1 MFFGSYSHSLDDKNR
16 LMIPSKM
23 RESLSSKLFMMRGF
37 DGAIS
42 VYEQEAFNALMNKL
56 EKMAFLK
63 KDTRSFLRTQLANTY
78 ELDVDKLGRIQIP
91 TPIINKFNIGKEVIV
106 LGACDHIEIWDKKAY
121 EAYQAENEARFED
134 IAENLSTRTTN
145 TGWYVIRTFLP
156 ITRSVRS
163 VRPTTTMRCISRM
176 LTTLTIRRD
185 TTPMNSLK
193 SWLR

>member
-23 RESLSSKLFMMRGF
+23 RESLSNKLYMMRGF

-42 VYEQEAFNALMNKL
+42 VYEQEAFNALMAKL
-56 EKMAFLK
+56 ENKSFLK

-134 IAENLSTRTTN
+134 IAENL
-145 TGWYVIRTFLP
+145 GEE
-156 ITRSVRS
+156 
-163 VRPTTTMRCISRM
+163 
-176 LTTLTIRRD
+176 D
-185 TTPMNSLK
+185 
-193 SWLR
+193 

>member
-42 VYEQEAFNALMNKL
+42 VYEQDAFNALMAKL

-106 LGACDHIEIWDKKAY
+106 LGAVDHIEIWDKKAC
-121 EAYQAENEARFED
+121 EKYQDENEELFGD
-134 IAENLSTRTTN
+134 IDDSL
-145 TGWYVIRTFLP
+145 GYVE
-156 ITRSVRS
+156 
-163 VRPTTTMRCISRM
+163 
-176 LTTLTIRRD
+176 
-185 TTPMNSLK
+185 
-193 SWLR
+193 

>member
-16 LMIPSKM
+16 LMIPSKL
-23 RESLSSKLFMMRGF
+23 RESLSNKLFILRGF

-42 VYEQEAFNALMNKL
+42 VYEQDAFNALMAKL
-56 EKMAFLK
+56 EKMDFLK
-63 KDTRSFLRTQLANTY
+63 KDARSFLRTQLANTH

-134 IAENLSTRTTN
+134 IAENLSDN
-145 TGWYVIRTFLP
+145 
-156 ITRSVRS
+156 
-163 VRPTTTMRCISRM
+163 
-176 LTTLTIRRD
+176 D
-185 TTPMNSLK
+185 
-193 SWLR
+193 